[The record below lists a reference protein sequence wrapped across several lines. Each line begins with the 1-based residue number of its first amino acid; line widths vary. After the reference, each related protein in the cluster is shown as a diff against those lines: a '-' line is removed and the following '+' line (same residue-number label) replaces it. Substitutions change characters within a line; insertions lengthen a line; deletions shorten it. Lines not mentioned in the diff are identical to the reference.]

1 RRRYS
6 THGLAAGSLLAW
18 ALTARPPGS
27 STPRRDWKAGQS
39 QVQPED
45 VPAPQLYLPGFLDEA
60 TERDLAM
67 RLCLGLVVL
76 ADEVRVYGEPSAGML
91 EEIAE
96 ARRLGIPVI
105 REEGP

>member
-1 RRRYS
+1 
-6 THGLAAGSLLAW
+6 
-18 ALTARPPGS
+18 
-27 STPRRDWKAGQS
+27 
-39 QVQPED
+39 
-45 VPAPQLYLPGFLDEA
+45 
-60 TERDLAM
+60 M